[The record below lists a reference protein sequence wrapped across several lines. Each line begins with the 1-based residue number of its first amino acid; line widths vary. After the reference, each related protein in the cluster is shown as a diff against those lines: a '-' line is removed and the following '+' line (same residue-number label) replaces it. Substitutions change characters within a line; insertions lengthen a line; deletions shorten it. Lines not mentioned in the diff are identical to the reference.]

1 MNEQKSLLTYLV
13 EALDRYCAARRR
25 TAQEQAFPKRPG
37 RLRAW
42 LPSRGNVLFTLLV
55 VGGLLRATS
64 AGALPLKAPALAGDS
79 STISYQGRLADGPSL
94 DQKLALC

>member
-1 MNEQKSLLTYLV
+1 MN
-13 EALDRYCAARRR
+13 R
-25 TAQEQAFPKRPG
+25 
-37 RLRAW
+37 
-42 LPSRGNVLFTLLV
+42 FTLLV